1 MKKRALTYAGD
12 GRIRALLDRS
22 ACPTSF
28 HVVRTRFLGNIVT
41 PTLGVAPFR
50 TIEGLWGG
58 NLPEFDDASA
68 ADELFEALMGL
79 WNELVK
85 HQSGT
90 TPFRLTRVVVKAK
103 PDDLHRLCRTRTEEL
118 EGFIE
123 GLFGDEKA
131 IDLPQRA
138 NEALNNLGEINAMMR
153 GVVDLLE
160 RETASPGSEEDLTG
174 TLKTVQEL
182 SGIAEK
188 ELHAVVLACQQA
200 RRQMLSTVTG
210 DKPTIH

>member
-1 MKKRALTYAGD
+1 MKKRALTYVGD
-12 GRIRALLDRS
+12 GRIRALLDRY
-22 ACPTSF
+22 ACPASF

-41 PTLGVAPFR
+41 PTLGVSPFR
-50 TIEGLWGG
+50 TIGRLWGG

-68 ADELFEALMGL
+68 ANELFEALMGL
-79 WNELVK
+79 WNELAK

-90 TPFRLTRVVVKAK
+90 KPFRLTGVAVKAK
-103 PDDLHRLCRTRTEEL
+103 PDDLRRLCRTRTEEV
-118 EGFIE
+118 EGFIK

-131 IDLPQRA
+131 TDLPQRA

-160 RETASPGSEEDLTG
+160 REAASPGSEEDLTG
-174 TLKTVQEL
+174 TLKSVQEL

-188 ELHAVVLACQQA
+188 ELHAVVLACTQA
-200 RRQMLSTVTG
+200 RRQTLSTVTG